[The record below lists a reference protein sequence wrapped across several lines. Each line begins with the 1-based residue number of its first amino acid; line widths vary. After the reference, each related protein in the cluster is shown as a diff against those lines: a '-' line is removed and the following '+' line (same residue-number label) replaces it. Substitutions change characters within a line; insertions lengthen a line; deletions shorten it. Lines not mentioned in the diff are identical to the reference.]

1 MTNSVFD
8 AKSDHELYES
18 IREVLLLHKFAL
30 SEIETKVNILNEE
43 HKVLNKYNPIEHV
56 KTRIK
61 MPESIIKKL
70 GKKGLE
76 VNIENI
82 QENITDIA
90 GIRIICSFK
99 NDIFVVAKMLESQ
112 NDIEVVRIR
121 DYVTNPKENGY
132 QSYHMLVKVPVFLSE
147 KTVKMTVEV
156 QIRTSAMD
164 FWASVEHKIN
174 YKNDNKMTMQIR
186 KQLRECSVAASKL
199 DEEMYRINQQIRMLN
214 ED

>member
-1 MTNSVFD
+1 MSKTFFD
-8 AKSDHELYES
+8 EKMNHEIYEQ
-18 IREVLLLHKFAL
+18 IGEVLLLHKFAL

-43 HKVLNKYNPIEHV
+43 HRILNKYNPIEHV

-61 MPESIIKKL
+61 LPQSIEKKL
-70 GKKGLE
+70 RKKKLDLT
-76 VNIENI
+76 VENI
-82 QENITDIA
+82 QEYITDIA

-112 NDIEVVRIR
+112 NDIEVMRIR

-132 QSYHMLVKVPVFLSE
+132 QSYHMLVRVPVFLSE

-174 YKNDNKMTMQIR
+174 YKTDNKMTMQVK
-186 KQLRECSVAASKL
+186 KQLRECSIAANKL
-199 DEEMYRINQQIRMLN
+199 DEEMYKINQKIRILN
-214 ED
+214 EE